1 MLSKD
6 LMKMSMRDCT
16 ENVYVLPDQRKT
28 NNWSTKKNKNEEEKE
43 IQANERWEEER
54 RIAIRYVYECIANRN
69 SQDEL
74 FMFLEKYIIT
84 YQNDEH

>member
-28 NNWSTKKNKNEEEKE
+28 KKRKNVISDNILSIEKKYK
-43 IQANERWEEER
+43 QMR
-54 RIAIRYVYECIANRN
+54 
-69 SQDEL
+69 DE
-74 FMFLEKYIIT
+74 KKK
-84 YQNDEH
+84 DV

>member
-6 LMKMSMRDCT
+6 LMKMIMRDCT

-43 IQANERWEEER
+43 IQANERW
-54 RIAIRYVYECIANRN
+54 
-69 SQDEL
+69 
-74 FMFLEKYIIT
+74 
-84 YQNDEH
+84 